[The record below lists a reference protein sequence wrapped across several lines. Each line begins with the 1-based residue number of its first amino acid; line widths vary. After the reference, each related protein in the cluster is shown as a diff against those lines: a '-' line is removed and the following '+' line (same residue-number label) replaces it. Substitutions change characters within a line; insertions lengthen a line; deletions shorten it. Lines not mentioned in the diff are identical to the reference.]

1 MHTLDSLSTVKSVPA
16 ALGKMLLAII
26 AIVALTVGLSA
37 CGNSESDSG
46 SKDTAATSGAADKKD
61 EKKEADAP
69 KVEKIV
75 ALDWRYEEILTAL
88 GVKPVGI
95 VEIGKSKE
103 PGTLAGKLEG
113 ITSVGQAKQPN
124 LEVISSLEPDL
135 ILASPTRHA
144 AIMDQLK
151 EIAPT
156 EAYSDA
162 TYQDVLK
169 SMDEIAAK
177 VGKED
182 EAKKVRE
189 DLKAKLEEAKKAVK
203 PGTRAALAGWTKNT
217 LYTWVDASFPAS
229 LLKDAGFE
237 YGYEGE
243 KSNIESKTDVAE
255 LTADKLPE
263 MNLDI
268 LFMYKDVDGF
278 RETPFAQAVPT
289 IVGVEQDVWSRAR
302 GPLAAEAMLDQ
313 IIETAK

>member
-1 MHTLDSLSTVKSVPA
+1 MQNLDSLSIVKAAPA
-16 ALGKMLLAII
+16 TLGKILLAII
-26 AIVALTVGLSA
+26 AIVALTFGLSA
-37 CGNSESDSG
+37 CGNSESSSG
-46 SKDTAATSGAADKKD
+46 SKDAAATSRAADKKD
-61 EKKEADAP
+61 EKQETGTS

-103 PGTLAGKLEG
+103 PGTLAGKLTE

-124 LEVISSLEPDL
+124 LEIISSLEPDL

-263 MNLDI
+263 MNLDV
-268 LFMYKDVDGF
+268 LFMYLDVDGF